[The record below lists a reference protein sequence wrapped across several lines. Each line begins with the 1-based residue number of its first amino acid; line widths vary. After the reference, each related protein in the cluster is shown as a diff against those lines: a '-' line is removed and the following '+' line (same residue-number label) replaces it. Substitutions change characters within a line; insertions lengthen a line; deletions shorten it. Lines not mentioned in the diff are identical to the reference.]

1 MKLNSV
7 NEILTAVRDKKV
19 SATEITNHYL
29 SLIKKN
35 NDEFN
40 CFITLTEEIAL
51 EKAKEVGHIDEVFE
65 KLASNL
71 DLVIKETDEIQAV

>member
-51 EKAKEVGHIDEVFE
+51 EKAKLID
-65 KLASNL
+65 
-71 DLVIKETDEIQAV
+71 DEISYEFVSLESSIKISF